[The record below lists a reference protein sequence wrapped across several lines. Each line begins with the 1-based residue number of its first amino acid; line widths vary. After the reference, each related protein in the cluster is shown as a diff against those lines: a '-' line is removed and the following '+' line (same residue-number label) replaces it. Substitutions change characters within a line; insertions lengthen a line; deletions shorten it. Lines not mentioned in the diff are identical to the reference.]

1 MSPDK
6 QGISLELA
14 PLHGVTGRVFRR
26 AYLAAFPGFDS
37 AMAPFILSVRVD
49 RIKETHFKDLCP
61 REEGGIPLVPQILG
75 NDAEGFLATAR
86 VLADAGYPEVNWNLG
101 CPYPMVADK
110 GRGSGLL
117 PFPDRITCF
126 LDEVCPRLGPA
137 LSVKLRLGR
146 RGAGEILA
154 LMPALNPY
162 PLSRI
167 ILHARLGIQMYK
179 GEVDL
184 EGFGRAAA
192 LCAHRLAYNGDIKD
206 PDTFRALGARFPG
219 VQEWMIGRWAL
230 RDPFLAASLKGL
242 APPPEPLEAI
252 RAFHAEL
259 YRSYRAILFGPAHVL
274 DKMKEVWTYL
284 GHNIQGAAR
293 ELEALP
299 RSKTLEAYEATVERI
314 FAKGRWETPSPQGL
328 SRK

>member
-1 MSPDK
+1 MSPATP
-6 QGISLELA
+6 GTRLELA

-37 AMAPFILSVRVD
+37 VMAPFILSVRVD
-49 RIKETHFKDLCP
+49 RAKETHFKDLSP
-61 REEGGIPLVPQILG
+61 REEGGLPLVPQILG

-86 VLADAGYPEVNWNLG
+86 VLADLGYPELNWNLG

-117 PFPDRITCF
+117 PHPDRITRF

-146 RGAGEILA
+146 RDPGEILA
-154 LMPALNPY
+154 LMPVLNAY
-162 PLSRI
+162 PLSRL

-192 LCAHRLAYNGDIKD
+192 LCAHRLAYNGDITSLE
-206 PDTFRALGARFPG
+206 TFEALRARFPA

-230 RDPFLAASLKGL
+230 HNPFLPARIKGL
-242 APPPEPLEAI
+242 APPADPLGEI
-252 RAFHAEL
+252 RSFHAEL
-259 YRSYRAILFGPAHVL
+259 YRGYRAVLFGPAHVL

-284 GHNIQGAAR
+284 GRNIRGAAKD
-293 ELEALP
+293 LEALP
-299 RSKTLEAYEATVERI
+299 RAKTLETYEATVERI
-314 FAKGRWETPSPQGL
+314 FARGQWLEPSPGA
-328 SRK
+328 